1 MAFSDPHVIMES
13 EFWVF
18 QNRNI
23 PSQVTEAV
31 AMTQIQVPTRMNDL
45 YDRLTAIGLS
55 KEFLRENVLPDW
67 WCDEYE
73 QEADA
78 TVTAAAYFAK
88 LLNLNFKSLL
98 DDSLQPQFTLINQPK
113 SKTQQGIDVGQL
125 SPAVAITAKVAAIVA
140 YGCKSPYHPI
150 ADLTVAGI
158 RQEILSSRQSVDLA
172 GFLDFCWSRGLPV
185 VHFSRFPAGLRR
197 FQGMVACFDQR
208 PVIILSLDAASPSRL
223 LFIAAHEFG
232 HILQGH
238 LNLTAEDILVDERIE
253 LETQEAEAIAANEM
267 AVELVG
273 GHLSAAMGG
282 AAMGALNILE
292 PDAAAPQQINRYLSN
307 NLDWDKLGVDYAE
320 YLESVLG
327 LKSDREMR

>member
-1 MAFSDPHVIMES
+1 
-13 EFWVF
+13 
-18 QNRNI
+18 
-23 PSQVTEAV
+23 
-31 AMTQIQVPTRMNDL
+31 MTQIQVPTRMNDL
-45 YDRLTAIGLS
+45 YDRLMSIGLS
-55 KEFLRENVLPDW
+55 KEFLRESVLPDW

-98 DDSLQPQFTLINQPK
+98 DDNLQPQFTLINPPK
-113 SKTQQGIDVGQL
+113 FKTRQGIDVGQL
-125 SPAVAITAKVAAIVA
+125 SPAVAIAAKVAAIVA
-140 YGCKSPYHPI
+140 YGCKLPYHPI

-185 VHFSRFPAGLRR
+185 VHFSRFPVGLRR
-197 FQGMVACFDQR
+197 FQGMAACFDQR

-253 LETQEAEAIAANEM
+253 LESQEAEAIAANEV

-292 PDAAAPQQINRYLSN
+292 PDAAAAQQINRYLLN